1 MKELSKEEVWKAL
14 ENVMHPEID
23 CSLVELR
30 MIKDVKIKE
39 NRVIVTLALPF
50 IGVPIRDYLIDITRE
65 AVVKLGTEVDVEI
78 TEMNREELQNF
89 LNKEREKWKGL

>member
-39 NRVIVTLALPF
+39 NRVIVTLACHL
-50 IGVPIRDYLIDITRE
+50 
-65 AVVKLGTEVDVEI
+65 
-78 TEMNREELQNF
+78 
-89 LNKEREKWKGL
+89 

>member
-1 MKELSKEEVWKAL
+1 
-14 ENVMHPEID
+14 
-23 CSLVELR
+23 

-50 IGVPIRDYLIDITRE
+50 LGVPIREYLIDITRE
-65 AVVKLGTEVDVEI
+65 AVARLGTEVDVEI
-78 TEMNREELQNF
+78 TEMNRKELQNF